1 MNALK
6 KLGMALL
13 IALAFV
19 GCNSQKNAT
28 TQTPNQNNSQAT
40 VKPTVDPEIAELD
53 KQIEIAKKQKEL
65 QKILNETSIDPCGDY
80 YDDENYYR
88 EYGIAIN
95 LNKASAQ
102 SESIDVAK
110 ENIRKHMAEY
120 VQGLS
125 SSYRNLYAGSKDFDD
140 IQRKMEGKMLA
151 TVDGM
156 LNALEKLCQEYSPD
170 NHGRY
175 VYYYAGQI
183 SKKEFKRKL
192 TEDLNKLSD
201 DEKLDI
207 DFRDQQFQ
215 KFMDERLQQQLEAK
229 KNAGY

>member
-28 TQTPNQNNSQAT
+28 TPTPNQNNSQAT

-156 LNALEKLCQEYSPD
+156 LNALEKLCQEYSQD

>member
-1 MNALK
+1 MNALR
-6 KLGMALL
+6 KLGMAVL

-28 TQTPNQNNSQAT
+28 TPTPNQNNSQAT

-95 LNKASAQ
+95 VNKASAQ

-156 LNALEKLCQEYSPD
+156 LNALEKLCQEYSQD

-183 SKKEFKRKL
+183 SKKDFKRKL

>member
-1 MNALK
+1 MSTLR
-6 KLGMALL
+6 KLGMAML
-13 IALAFV
+13 IALTFV
-19 GCNSQKNAT
+19 GCNSQKNVT
-28 TQTPNQNNSQAT
+28 NPNQNNSQAT

-65 QKILNETSIDPCGDY
+65 QKILNETTIDPCGDY

-102 SESIDVAK
+102 SESIEVAK
-110 ENIRKHMAEY
+110 GNIRKHMAEY

-156 LNALEKLCQEYSPD
+156 LNSLEKLCQENSQD

-183 SKKEFKRKL
+183 SKKDFKNKL

-229 KNAGY
+229 KNSGY

>member
-140 IQRKMEGKMLA
+140 IQRKMEGIMLA

-156 LNALEKLCQEYSPD
+156 LNALEKLCQEYSQD

>member
-156 LNALEKLCQEYSPD
+156 LNALEKLCQEYSQD